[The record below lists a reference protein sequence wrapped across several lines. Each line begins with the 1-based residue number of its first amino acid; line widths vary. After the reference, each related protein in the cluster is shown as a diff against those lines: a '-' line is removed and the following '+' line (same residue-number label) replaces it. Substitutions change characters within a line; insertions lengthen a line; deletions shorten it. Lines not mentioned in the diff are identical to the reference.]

1 MFLHFQDFISNV
13 EFDFFFFFFLHIFII
28 LTTMILSL
36 VQKEETYAK
45 VKSSK

>member
-1 MFLHFQDFISNV
+1 MFLHFKDFISNV
-13 EFDFFFFFFLHIFII
+13 EFDFFFIFLHIFII

>member
-1 MFLHFQDFISNV
+1 MFLHFKDFISNV
-13 EFDFFFFFFLHIFII
+13 EFDFFFIFLNIFII